1 MSKKT
6 ERKYILSCTLFV
18 CYPSAKG
25 IFGKGQTQLTLKIWI
40 IFSFHKLYAKEH
52 AEGNQQANILLFFFT
67 QETVWLSKTSAFTY
81 YGNVGWHAF
90 VRQATEE
97 CKVMTPTVL
106 TSWNTAVYILI
117 NYLTLMCLIR
127 VELLIISYEQ
137 NSEHDAQWAYL
148 KSRTWKVS
156 RLKAAPDSPRANFQK
171 NE

>member
-1 MSKKT
+1 MYVILLPRVFLEKVKLNWRLKSELFSFFT
-6 ERKYILSCTLFV
+6 SFMRKN
-18 CYPSAKG
+18 
-25 IFGKGQTQLTLKIWI
+25 TLKVINK
-40 IFSFHKLYAKEH
+40 FL
-52 AEGNQQANILLFFFT
+52 LLFLFT

-117 NYLTLMCLIR
+117 NYLTLMCLIT

>member
-1 MSKKT
+1 M
-6 ERKYILSCTLFV
+6 C
-18 CYPSAKG
+18 
-25 IFGKGQTQLTLKIWI
+25 IFGKGQTQLTLKFWI
-40 IFSFHKLYAKEH
+40 ISFFTSFMRKNTLKVI
-52 AEGNQQANILLFFFT
+52 NKFLLLFLFT

-117 NYLTLMCLIR
+117 NYLTLMCLIT

-148 KSRTWKVS
+148 KSRSWKVS
-156 RLKAAPDSPRANFQK
+156 RLNTTFLKKCIDVQGFFYEFFLFFNPDLI
-171 NE
+171 